1 MSGEQKIKKFAQN
14 RILSPKES
22 RRCDKASGKERK
34 VMNTNY
40 PDTDIAVCNVAEE
53 IQVLSAISQ
62 VSARMARNLLLFAVH
77 HSTMEGETIHD
88 K

>member
-1 MSGEQKIKKFAQN
+1 MGGEQKIKKFAQN
-14 RILSPKES
+14 RIPSPKGS

-53 IQVLSAISQ
+53 IQVLNAISQ
-62 VSARMARNLLLFAVH
+62 VSARMARNLLLFAVN